1 MTVTASMVKELRE
14 KTGAGVLDC
23 RNALVEAE
31 GDFEK
36 AEEQLRQKG
45 MAEAAKR
52 KDRET
57 KEGIIA
63 SYVHAG
69 DRNRD
74 LGRVELRDRFRLCH
88 GRVPQ
93 SGQGADDAGGCDEPS
108 VCCARRRS

>member
-23 RNALVEAE
+23 RNALVDAE
-31 GDFEK
+31 GDFAK
-36 AEEQLRQKG
+36 AEEALRQKG

-57 KEGIIA
+57 NEGIIA

-69 DRNRD
+69 DRIGTMIELKCETDFVAATERARSEEND
-74 LGRVELRDRFRLCH
+74 FKAGR
-88 GRVPQ
+88 
-93 SGQGADDAGGCDEPS
+93 
-108 VCCARRRS
+108 